1 MDGGRAGNGN
11 SRCGVDLFDPRAVF
25 DAVDLAGVLAN
36 GVLGGAVARQLRMD
50 PVGFLVLA
58 LTSALG
64 GGVLRDTL
72 LQAGPPVALTNP
84 AYLFT
89 AIAGAV
95 IAYAIELKGKW
106 ANRFLIVIDAFALG
120 CWAAT
125 GTAKALG
132 LGLEWLPAILIG
144 VVTAVG
150 GGMIRDIVVGRV
162 PAIFGGNTLYATGA
176 LVAAVEM
183 AILYDLGLQNVGM
196 GVAIG
201 TCAVLCTVARRRG
214 WRLPGPG
221 EFSVRLSRRPRT
233 EDRKS
238 SGQGWPRPKFWK
250 PRLRR

>member
-1 MDGGRAGNGN
+1 M
-11 SRCGVDLFDPRAVF
+11 DLFDPRAVF
-25 DAVDLAGVLAN
+25 DVVDLAGVLAN

-132 LGLEWLPAILIG
+132 LGLDWLPAILIG

-233 EDRKS
+233 EDRRS

-250 PRLRR
+250 SRLRR

>member
-1 MDGGRAGNGN
+1 M
-11 SRCGVDLFDPRAVF
+11 STFDPGAVF

-36 GVLGGAVARQLRMD
+36 GILGGAVARQLRMD
-50 PVGFLVLA
+50 PVGFIVLA
-58 LTSALG
+58 LSSALG

-84 AYLFT
+84 AYLF
-89 AIAGAV
+89 AALAGAF

-106 ANRFLIVIDAFALG
+106 ANRFLIVVDAFALG

-132 LGLEWLPAILIG
+132 LDLAWLPAILIG

-183 AILYDLGLQNVGM
+183 VVLYSLGMQNLGM
-196 GVAIG
+196 GVAIV

-214 WRLPGPG
+214 WRLPAPG
-221 EFSVRLSRRPRT
+221 EWSVRLPRRNRSA
-233 EDRKS
+233 EKQ
-238 SGQGWPRPKFWK
+238 GQGWPRP
-250 PRLRR
+250 RLRRRRRGDV